1 MQTAIDD
8 QLLKGHQVAALIG
21 WTPETFSRHKK
32 RLIASEGFPSP
43 LPSRF
48 YWRSAVMR
56 WIDTYGDRKTAAT
69 ASALGKSIA
78 SIRVHD
84 DRQKLTEKYVGSNA
98 A

>member
-1 MQTAIDD
+1 MQTAKND

-48 YWRSAVMR
+48 YWRSAVLR
-56 WIDTYGDRKTAAT
+56 WIETYGDNKTAAI
-69 ASALGKSIA
+69 AQAQGKSIA
-78 SIRVHD
+78 SARVHE
-84 DRQKLTEKYVGSNA
+84 DRRTLTEKYVARNA